1 MIYNVFMFDWL
12 KEPLKLDTNEERR
25 KYVLEV
31 SISVVFACIVTALL
45 T

>member
-12 KEPLKLDTNEERR
+12 KEPIKLDTKKERVW
-25 KYVLEV
+25 YVIEV
-31 SISVVFACIVTALL
+31 GLGALFACIVTALL